1 MERRLGRRLAD
12 QIGGVAVG
20 DPAQQPGK
28 GIAVDGDVV
37 DPGDPD
43 VVVVGEADQVLSRQL
58 VAGDLAADGRRRH
71 GGVDDAVECGL
82 VCVMHH
88 EAVVTGV
95 GIGARTAIAGTV
107 ATAGD
112 EAGVESGDLHQSV
125 AQDAGKAVDVEPAD
139 DVDPLGAL
147 VDRRVVDLLLGE
159 PHGELGGGQFVV
171 QGGRFSSGVVGSLG

>member
-28 GIAVDGDVV
+28 GMAVDGDVV
-37 DPGDPD
+37 DRVIRRG
-43 VVVVGEADQVLSRQL
+43 
-58 VAGDLAADGRRRH
+58 GRRR
-71 GGVDDAVECGL
+71 GGPGAVPTVGRRRSRPRMG
-82 VCVMHH
+82 VVVMAASMMRSSAVSSASCNH

-95 GIGARTAIAGTV
+95 RIGARTAIAGTV

-112 EAGVESGDLHQSV
+112 EAELSGDLHPGV
-125 AQDAGKAVDVEPAD
+125 AQDAGKTVDVEPAD
-139 DVDPLGAL
+139 DVDPARRT

-171 QGGRFSSGVVGSLG
+171 QGNRFSSVWLGA